1 MQALLAK
8 QPVRQAIQAGL
19 GVALAI
25 GIGTLISG
33 QRWYWAV
40 IAAFIISIGVGS
52 RGEALVKAAQR
63 VAGTIAGIIA
73 GMFLAAAVAGKT
85 NLSFGLVLVCV
96 FFAFYAFQAAY
107 SVMIFCITLMLAL
120 LYGLL
125 GLFQP
130 HLLVL
135 RLEETAAGAAAGIIV
150 IMLVLP
156 IRQSDT
162 FADAARDF
170 LDALSAALRAMA
182 SGDERHVADAT
193 ADLQSKTQALRQ
205 SVGGLKRGWLPFV
218 PMTYRR
224 AVRAAMRAAYVAR
237 EMAQRGGIG
246 AARANELA
254 QRAQAARRRLD
265 ENTRPAVPEANTH
278 SHSDAPADRLY
289 AAMLEATDRL
299 DERLHTALGR

>member
-8 QPVRQAIQAGL
+8 PPVRQAIQAGL
-19 GVALAI
+19 GVAIAI
-25 GIGTLISG
+25 GIGTAISG

-40 IAAFIISIGVGS
+40 IAAFIVGIGVGS

-63 VAGTIAGIIA
+63 IAGTIAGIVVGIV
-73 GMFLAAAVAGKT
+73 LAALVSGETK
-85 NLSFGLVLVCV
+85 LSLGLVLVCV
-96 FFAFYAFQAAY
+96 FVAFYAFQAAY

-135 RLEETAAGAAAGIIV
+135 RLEETAAGAAAGIFA
-150 IMLVLP
+150 IMIALP

-170 LDALSAALRAMA
+170 LDALAAAMRAMA
-182 SGDERHVADAT
+182 GGQEQEVTDAVAA
-193 ADLQSKTQALRQ
+193 LQNKTQALRQ

-224 AVRAAMRAAYVAR
+224 AVRAAMRAAYLAR

-246 AARANELA
+246 AELSA
-254 QRAQAARRRLD
+254 QLAARVEAARERLD
-265 ENTRPAVPEANTH
+265 TSALAPTH
-278 SHSDAPADRLY
+278 TEPHSASDAPEDRLF
-289 AAMLEATDRL
+289 AAMLEATARL
-299 DERLHTALGR
+299 DGRLHAALRR